1 VRLFRH
7 ARASPILGEDRST
20 ALLLEIGRNV
30 EHATRLLSELVA
42 SWPDGKGRQ
51 PELVDAEHAGDRFV
65 HDLMRDLYGA
75 GKGHLNRDL
84 LALAS
89 KLDDIV
95 DFAEEAGD
103 LMTLYRIEAPTD
115 QAVAQ
120 ARVLQAA
127 GREVAAAL
135 AEAGDS
141 SAAAAHL
148 AEIDRLEKEGDR
160 LEREALSGLFDA
172 GIDPMAVIRWK
183 DVHDRIEEAI
193 DSCNSVARILQGMAL
208 KQAARG

>member
-1 VRLFRH
+1 L
-7 ARASPILGEDRST
+7 PPG
-20 ALLLEIGRNV
+20 
-30 EHATRLLSELVA
+30 
-42 SWPDGKGRQ
+42 
-51 PELVDAEHAGDRFV
+51 
-65 HDLMRDLYGA
+65 
-75 GKGHLNRDL
+75 
-84 LALAS
+84 S
-89 KLDDIV
+89 KPYRKKPWAIIV

-115 QAVAQ
+115 RAVAQ
-120 ARVLQAA
+120 VQVLHA
-127 GREVAAAL
+127 GREVASAL

-160 LEREALSGLFDA
+160 LEREALSALFDA

-183 DVHDRIEEAI
+183 DVHDRIEQGI

>member
-1 VRLFRH
+1 VRLFRQ
-7 ARASPILGEDRST
+7 ASPSSPE
-20 ALLLEIGRNV
+20 LLIEIGKNV
-30 EHATRLLSELVA
+30 EHATELLGELVA
-42 SWPDGKGRQ
+42 SWPEGKDRQ
-51 PELVDAEHAGDRFV
+51 QELVDAEHTGDRFV

-75 GKGHLNRDL
+75 GKGHLNPDL
-84 LALAS
+84 LRLAS

-95 DFAEEAGD
+95 DYAEEAGD

-115 QAVAQ
+115 RAVAQ
-120 ARVLQAA
+120 AQVLRAA

-141 SAAAAHL
+141 SAASHHL

-160 LEREALSGLFDA
+160 LEREALSGLFAA

-183 DVHDRIEEAI
+183 DVHDRIEQAI
-193 DSCNSVARILQGMAL
+193 DCCNSVARILQGMAL
-208 KQAARG
+208 KRAARA